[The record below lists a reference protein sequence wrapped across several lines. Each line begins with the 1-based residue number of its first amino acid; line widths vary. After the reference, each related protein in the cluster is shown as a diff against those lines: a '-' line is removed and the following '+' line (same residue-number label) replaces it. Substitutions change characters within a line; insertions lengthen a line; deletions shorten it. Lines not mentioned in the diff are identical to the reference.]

1 LCIKITKDSRPGQGG
16 HIGWTRSKEGF
27 ELEFQ
32 IEELEPKLALNGGE
46 TVLPLGLLHIPGGIH
61 HKHP

>member
-1 LCIKITKDSRPGQGG
+1 MDPL
-16 HIGWTRSKEGF
+16 KEGF

-61 HKHP
+61 HGHP